1 MRNLA
6 YLCAALLAA
15 APLTVHAS
23 EAQTYEAFIDYAG
36 QICPGHSKE
45 RTAPGI
51 RNVKIEALQVLA
63 KRGYFLCPD
72 RRIENPGAVVW
83 YADPGVFEWN
93 PESPASVK
101 ALREITDKLTRS
113 EDFPNALTVWDAG
126 GREVKNQTVPAFE
139 PRVPPMRDRLQLI
152 VR

>member
-6 YLCAALLAA
+6 FLCSGLLAA
-15 APLTVHAS
+15 APLTLRAN

-45 RTAPGI
+45 RTTPGI

-126 GREVKNQTVPAFE
+126 G
-139 PRVPPMRDRLQLI
+139 
-152 VR
+152 